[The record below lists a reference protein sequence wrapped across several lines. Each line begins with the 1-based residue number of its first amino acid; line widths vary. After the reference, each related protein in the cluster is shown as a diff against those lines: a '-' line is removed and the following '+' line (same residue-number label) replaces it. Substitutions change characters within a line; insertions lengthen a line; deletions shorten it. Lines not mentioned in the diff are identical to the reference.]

1 MIAMCSLDEAQKR
14 VDGRLALC
22 RQAIADVCKVHSTYT
37 SVISV
42 KTWENIGTALHIHR
56 SESYTEVK
64 GAESL
69 VVTSPAC
76 FDTCLG
82 TNHRTKA
89 SRSLRHTKQQREH
102 KVHHKYNNNKKK
114 TT

>member
-1 MIAMCSLDEAQKR
+1 MCSLDEAQKR

-37 SVISV
+37 FVISV
-42 KTWENIGTALHIHR
+42 KIWENIGTALHIHR

-76 FDTCLG
+76 FDTCLD
-82 TNHRTKA
+82 TSHRI
-89 SRSLRHTKQQREH
+89 SFSFSSSH
-102 KVHHKYNNNKKK
+102 K
-114 TT
+114 TTTRTQSTPQIQ